1 MPYTSSGK
9 CVYKKNKDGSRG
21 KKVGCT
27 KGSVKQYLK
36 ALYANTDES
45 VDKTLSEETMRLI
58 IREELEEYLKEIT
71 DDNG

>member
-21 KKVGCT
+21 KKMGCT

>member
-27 KGSVKQYLK
+27 KGPVKQYLK
-36 ALYANTDES
+36 ALYANTDEGL
-45 VDKTLSEETMRLI
+45 DKTVTEETMRLI
-58 IREELEEYLKEIT
+58 IREELQEYLKEIT
-71 DDNG
+71 NDNG

>member
-71 DDNG
+71 NDNG

>member
-36 ALYANTDES
+36 ALYANT
-45 VDKTLSEETMRLI
+45 LSEETMRLI